1 MISLQA
7 PRETSI
13 AQLTRVGEFFA
24 VSVLCLS
31 SVAWGQDR
39 AQYQDRDR
47 DRDRI
52 TTLVPGTVI
61 PVRTNE
67 AIDVN
72 KGDYRVYRG
81 SVDQDVRGDD
91 GRLAIRRGA
100 TVELVVRFAP
110 DNDMILD
117 LDSVTTDG
125 QRYAVKA
132 DTKRAH
138 SERDNSL
145 VGAVFGAIN
154 GGQVQGRAVRVPRDT
169 VITFRL
175 LRPLNVGVPD
185 RGIMRDGRHY
195 HDYDRDSYGQG
206 WYRDQDRGNGS
217 SDGRQYPNR

>member
-1 MISLQA
+1 MMSIQA
-7 PRETSI
+7 HTENPGGHLRRI
-13 AQLTRVGEFFA
+13 GGFFA

-39 AQYQDRDR
+39 DRYPDRDR
-47 DRDRI
+47 GGDRI
-52 TTLVPGTVI
+52 TRLVPGTVI
-61 PVRTNE
+61 PIRTNE

-72 KGDYRVYRG
+72 KGDYRVYTG
-81 SVDQDVRGDD
+81 IVDQDVRGDD
-91 GRLAIRRGA
+91 GRLAIRRGS

-117 LDSVTTDG
+117 LDSVTSNG

-132 DTKRAH
+132 DTKRAQ
-138 SERDNSL
+138 SQGDNSL
-145 VGAVFGAIN
+145 VGAIFGAVN
-154 GGQVQGRAVRVPRDT
+154 GGRVQGRAIRVPRDT

-175 LRPLNVGVPD
+175 LRPLDVGIPD

-206 WYRDQDRGNGS
+206 WYRDQNRGNGS
-217 SDGRQYPNR
+217 SDPGQYPNR